1 MLKLVTTKKWACAAL
16 LAFSVYTP
24 NASAQNQLPP
34 AHTYYADAN
43 GGDSQRVKERWSEDA
58 NGQKNGAYIKYDRD
72 GKVIAKYTYLH
83 GVKEGPASYIDEYG
97 TAMWHMPSRFAGVYK
112 QGKKVGFWAIYP
124 ALGGVVVEQPGTV
137 EEYSSAGVLLRSA
150 SMKNGNPVEIVS
162 FNKLGERS
170 GPVEIHTNGS
180 EKDFASGSYLA
191 GKPVGVWQN
200 AALSAGGSIEYRKGY
215 KVTFSNGTAVSVTDD
230 HGKVTPVQE
239 LKRQQAASVASAAT
253 AKVNSQHA
261 AEAFYTLTRE
271 EDAAFLKTSFTT
283 DEGVKSGAELLATNY
298 LTTDAI
304 SNLIKLNPGETEVR
318 LILKKAYVVQ
328 GNKTPI
334 RLLMQNTYLRDN
346 TTLPLMKLGE
356 PRVLGEMIYYGLRG
370 VGTDK
375 GIDTGFI
382 IKDVIRRLGSWGDGK
397 KRSIETWFNLC
408 AQNGDLVAYRDT
420 TKYPLRRW
428 LYDQFKNDDPYQ
440 WMNHLTED
448 SYTLKRNN
456 KIPGDAPD
464 DEQLYPVRK

>member
-1 MLKLVTTKKWACAAL
+1 MCRFVGIFRLN
-16 LAFSVYTP
+16 P

-58 NGQKNGAYIKYDRD
+58 NGQKNGAYTKYDRA
-72 GKVIAKYTYLH
+72 GKVIASYNYAH
-83 GVKEGPASYIDEYG
+83 GVKNGSAIYVDEYG
-97 TAMWHMPSRFAGVYK
+97 AFNWHTPCKYVGVYK
-112 QGKKVGFWAIYP
+112 QGNKVGMWSLYFSIAGYP
-124 ALGGVVVEQPGTV
+124 FSTTPNVMEQFDA
-137 EEYSSAGVLLRSA
+137 AGNLLRSMSFKDGKPVA
-150 SMKNGNPVEIVS
+150 AYTYDKQKLRTGQAEVYANGDENTS
-162 FNKLGERS
+162 
-170 GPVEIHTNGS
+170 
-180 EKDFASGSYLA
+180 ASGNYA
-191 GKPVGVWQN
+191 ADKPVGVWQN
-200 AALSAGGSIEYRKGY
+200 AALSKDGSIEYRKGY
-215 KVTFSNGTAVSVTDD
+215 KVTFSNATAVSVTDD
-230 HGKVTPVQE
+230 HGKVTPVLE

-253 AKVNSQHA
+253 AKVSSQHA

-304 SNLIKLNPGETEVR
+304 SNLIKLNPSETEVR
-318 LILKKAYVVQ
+318 LILKKSYVVQ

-382 IKDVIRRLGSWGDGK
+382 IKDVIERLASWGDGK

-428 LYDQFKNDDPYQ
+428 LYDQFKNDNPYR

-464 DEQLYPVRK
+464 DEQLYPVSK